1 MTIALIW
8 AESKNGIVGKENTL
22 PWHLPNDLKYFRS
35 LTQGNAVVMGRKTF
49 ESLGNKPLPN
59 RENFVLTRQM
69 DFSAS
74 ESVHILH
81 SVEELASLKDSDQ
94 VFVIGG
100 AEIYQSAITYADIL
114 YRTVIHQDFDGDAV
128 APAFNKEEWE
138 LVHKAMGVVDE
149 KNLYPHTFFKYRRKD
164 TSML

>member
-8 AESKNGIVGKENTL
+8 AESKNGVIGKENTL

-69 DFSAS
+69 DFSAP
-74 ESVHILH
+74 EGVHILR
-81 SVEELASLKDSDQ
+81 SVEELASFKDSDQ

-114 YRTVIHQDFDGDAV
+114 YRTVIHQDFDGDAT
-128 APAFNKEEWE
+128 AHSFEKEDWE
-138 LVHKAMGVVDE
+138 LVHKSMGVVDD

>member
-8 AESKNGIVGKENTL
+8 AESKNGIIGKENTL

-49 ESLGNKPLPN
+49 ESLENKPLPN

-69 DFSAS
+69 DFSAP
-74 ESVHILH
+74 EGVHVLH
-81 SVEELASLKDSDQ
+81 SVEQLASLKDSEQ

-100 AEIYQSAITYADIL
+100 AEIYQSAIAYADIL
-114 YRTVIHQDFDGDAV
+114 YRTIIHQDFDGDAT
-128 APAFNKEEWE
+128 APSFEKEGWE
-138 LVHKAMGVVDE
+138 LVHKAMGVIDE
-149 KNLYPHTFFKYRRKD
+149 KNLCPHTFFKYRRKNI
-164 TSML
+164 SML

>member
-8 AESKNGIVGKENTL
+8 AESKNGIIGKENAL
-22 PWHLPNDLKYFRS
+22 PWYLPNDLKYFRS
-35 LTQGNAVVMGRKTF
+35 LTQGNIVVMGRKTF
-49 ESLGNKPLPN
+49 ESLENKPLPN
-59 RENFVLTRQM
+59 RENFVLTRRA
-69 DFSAS
+69 DFSAP
-74 ESVHILH
+74 EGTRIFR
-81 SVEELASLKDSDQ
+81 SVEELASFEDSDE

-100 AEIYQSAITYADIL
+100 AEIYQSAIPYADIL
-114 YRTVIHQDFDGDAV
+114 YRTVVHQDFDGDAT
-128 APAFNKEEWE
+128 APIFNKEEWE